1 VSAAGPWAAGA
12 AGSIPDLSLAV
23 TDAARLAHAAAPTIR
38 FVLRVESGGAPVRS
52 VLLDTQVRIAATR
65 RAYAHESDDRLFELF
80 GARAD
85 WGTNLRSLLWT
96 RTTLVVPA
104 FTGATDVDLLVPCS
118 YDLDVTA
125 TKYFDALRDGDV
137 PLEFLFSGTVF
148 YSDADGRLQTAR
160 LSWEL
165 EAEYRLPV
173 AVWRETIDH
182 HFRGT
187 AWLRLDRESHDRLVA
202 YKSRRA
208 LPTWEAVLDE
218 LLPAKDD
225 PA

>member
-1 VSAAGPWAAGA
+1 MSAAGPWAAGA
-12 AGSIPDLSLAV
+12 AGAIPDLSFAV
-23 TDAARLAHAAAPTIR
+23 TDAARLEHAATPTIR
-38 FVLRVESGGAPVRS
+38 FALRVTSAGAAVRS
-52 VLLDTQVRIAATR
+52 VLLDVQVRIAATR
-65 RAYAHESDDRLFELF
+65 RAYARESDDRLFELF

-85 WGTNLRSLLWT
+85 WGTTLRSLLWT
-96 RTTLVVPA
+96 RTTLVVPP
-104 FTGATDVDLLVPCS
+104 FTDATEVDLLVPCT

-125 TKYFDALRDGDV
+125 TRYFDALRDGDV

-148 YSDADGRLQTAR
+148 YSAADGRLQTAR

-208 LPTWEAVLDE
+208 LPTWSAVLDE
-218 LLPAKDD
+218 LLPSPEERA
-225 PA
+225 

>member
-1 VSAAGPWAAGA
+1 MTAAGPWAAGA
-12 AGSIPDLSLAV
+12 TGAIPDLAFAV
-23 TDAARLAHAAAPTIR
+23 TDGARLEHAAAPTLR
-38 FVLRVESGGAPVRS
+38 FVLRVDSAGAAVRS

-65 RAYAHESDDRLFELF
+65 RAYAPESDDRLFELF

-85 WGTNLRSLLWT
+85 WGTTLRSLLWT
-96 RTTLVVPA
+96 RTTLVVPP
-104 FTGATDVDLLVPCS
+104 FTGTAEVDLLVPCT

-125 TKYFDALRDGDV
+125 TRYFDALNDGDV

-148 YSDADGRLQTAR
+148 YSADDGRLQTAR

-173 AVWRETIDH
+173 AVWRETMDH
-182 HFRGT
+182 HFPGT

-208 LPTWEAVLDE
+208 LPTWAAAIDE
-218 LLPAKDD
+218 LVPPKEGA
-225 PA
+225 